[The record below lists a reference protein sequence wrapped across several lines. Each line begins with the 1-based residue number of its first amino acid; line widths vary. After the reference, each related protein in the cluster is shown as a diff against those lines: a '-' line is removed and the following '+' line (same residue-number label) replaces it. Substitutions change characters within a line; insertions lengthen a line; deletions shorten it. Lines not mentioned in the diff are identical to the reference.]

1 MPFRSSLAR
10 SAGKLLGVFK
20 EADLSLRGATQS
32 SREIIVKIT
41 ATGGDATTTPGDGY
55 KYHYYT
61 TTGAGPSFV
70 VSLGN
75 DNIEYVV
82 VAGGG
87 GGGSNGYPGSRYG
100 CGGGAGGFR
109 TNFPGVVDA
118 SPAPLTAG
126 SSGLMPPGT
135 YPVTVGA
142 GGPGGT
148 VPKWGMG
155 TSGGDSTLTLSGSP
169 IVSAGGGGGNGH
181 EYPGT
186 PNPTPDP
193 TWHALPATDGGSS
206 GGGSPT
212 SPHLGNVP
220 PVSPPQG
227 NDGGSWTGGS
237 WVGSGG
243 GGAGAAGNPG
253 SVSSGLGGNGVAV
266 PQLPPSYGTPG
277 PSPGRWFAGGGSG
290 ESSPTGSAGGGGAA
304 PGNPGSA
311 NTGAGGGGTGGP
323 TPAGNGGSGVIVI
336 RYLV

>member
-1 MPFRSSLAR
+1 MPFKSTLAK
-10 SAGKLLGVFK
+10 SAGKLFGGFR
-20 EADLSLRGATQS
+20 ERDLSLRGATQM
-32 SREIIVKIT
+32 SRLVNIT

-70 VSLGN
+70 ISSGS
-75 DNIEYVV
+75 DNIEYLV

-87 GGGSNGYPGSRYG
+87 GAGSNGYHSARHG
-100 CGGGAGGFR
+100 CGGGAGGLR

-126 SSGLMPPGT
+126 SSGLMTPGT

-148 VPKWGMG
+148 IPNYGNG
-155 TSGGDSTLTLSGSP
+155 TVGGDSTLTLSGSP
-169 IVSAGGGGGNGH
+169 IVSAGGGGGLGH
-181 EYPGT
+181 DYPGT
-186 PNPTPDP
+186 PNPVDSMLWSGIPS
-193 TWHALPATDGGSS
+193 TDGGSA
-206 GGGSPT
+206 GGGGPPT
-212 SPHLGNVP
+212 RAPHVGNVP

-227 NDGGSWTGGS
+227 NDGGDWAM

-243 GGAGAAGNPG
+243 GGAGAVGNPG
-253 SVSSGLGGNGVAV
+253 GTSSGQGGDGVAV
-266 PQLPPSYGTPG
+266 PQLPPSYGLPG

-290 ESSPTGSAGGGGAA
+290 ESSPTGSAGGGGGA

-311 NTGAGGGGTGGP
+311 NTGGGGGGTDGP
-323 TPAGNGGSGVIVI
+323 TPAGNGGSGIIVI
-336 RYLV
+336 RYRV

>member
-1 MPFRSSLAR
+1 MPFKSTLAK
-10 SAGKLLGVFK
+10 SAGKLFGGFR
-20 EADLSLRGATQS
+20 ERDLSLRGATQM
-32 SREIIVKIT
+32 SRFVPKIT

-87 GGGSNGYPGSRYG
+87 GGGSNGFPGSRFG
-100 CGGGAGGFR
+100 NGG
-109 TNFPGVVDA
+109 
-118 SPAPLTAG
+118 
-126 SSGLMPPGT
+126 
-135 YPVTVGA
+135 GA

-155 TSGGDSTLTLSGSP
+155 TSGGDSTLTLFGSP

-266 PQLPPSYGTPG
+266 PQLPPSYGVPG

-323 TPAGNGGSGVIVI
+323 TPAGNGGSGIIVI